1 MSSPLPP
8 GWAEHRFGNLC
19 ERIVNGGTPSTDI
32 PTYWGGTTPWV
43 TGADFTSQGIGEIR
57 RYVTDLGIHSSST
70 SVVKAG
76 NLLVVTRTGVGKL
89 AVAPF
94 DIAISQDVTG
104 VYLDRTRADVGFA
117 YHLLSH
123 ELEEL
128 KKLNQGTSI
137 NGIVRSDLEGHLVRI
152 PGSLPEQQRIAAIL
166 TSLDTAVEATE
177 ALIEKHQQIKAGLM
191 HNLLTRGVAEEGSL
205 RRSALEAPDLYVPT
219 KIGPVP
225 VGWEVTGLQAKQRGA
240 DKWIRT
246 GPFGSSL
253 KGKHWVVEGCP
264 VVTIGS
270 LGEGVFDEHELL
282 FVGERDAARLAEF
295 RLKLGDVVFSRVAD
309 VGRSVV
315 VRQENVGWIM
325 SSNLMRIAVDA
336 SQIRPNFLQML
347 LAGDARVKAQIRA
360 KVNSGGREV
369 ANSEILGQLLFAWP
383 PVDEQDRIIE
393 RLQSIEA
400 PIRLDQDRLR
410 KLRMQKQGLMQDLLT
425 GKVRVSV
432 QADASV

>member
-1 MSSPLPP
+1 MPDWRTVQLHEVADIRVSNVDKKAVASELPVKLCNYMDVYGNDYIRADLP
-8 GWAEHRFGNLC
+8 FMEATATAAEIERFGVRRGDVMITKDS
-19 ERIVNGGTPSTDI
+19 ETPDDI
-32 PTYWGGTTPWV
+32 GIPSVVLDDIEGLVCGYHLAQLRPREAMVDPTYLSKQLSLPETSAYFAQRA
-43 TGADFTSQGIGEIR
+43 TGST
-57 RYVTDLGIHSSST
+57 RYGLS
-70 SVVKAG
+70 
-76 NLLVVTRTGVGKL
+76 TRTIAQTPIRL
-89 AVAPF
+89 AP
-94 DIAISQDVTG
+94 
-104 VYLDRTRADVGFA
+104 
-117 YHLLSH
+117 
-123 ELEEL
+123 
-128 KKLNQGTSI
+128 
-137 NGIVRSDLEGHLVRI
+137 LV
-152 PGSLPEQQRIAAIL
+152 EQQRIAAIL
-166 TSLDTAVEATE
+166 TSLDAAIEATE

-191 HNLLTRGVAEEGSL
+191 HDLLTRGVADGGSL
-205 RRSALEAPDLYVPT
+205 RRSALEAPDLYLPT
-219 KIGPVP
+219 KIGLVP
-225 VGWEVTGLQAKQRGA
+225 VGWEVTGLQAKQRGT

-253 KGKHWVVEGCP
+253 KGEHWVVEGCP

-325 SSNLMRIAVDA
+325 SSNLMRIAVDT
-336 SQIRPNFLQML
+336 SQVRPDFLQML
-347 LAGDARVKAQIRA
+347 LAGDPRVKAQIRA

-383 PVDEQDRIIE
+383 PVDEQERIIV
-393 RLQSIEA
+393 RVQSIEA

-425 GKVRVSV
+425 GKVPVR
-432 QADASV
+432 AD